1 MKAKLILSF
10 SLLLMF
16 GILSRASAQA
26 QGLPTPQL
34 KFAGTEDYE
43 ANGQQ
48 WTRYKLALVNRSAYA
63 DELFT
68 AAPDLPPCGMNK
80 NSARTWVD
88 IYNREGRK
96 KIYGFCALKGPAELG
111 HLWFA
116 VAQGTP
122 APASVYITIT
132 DRRAKIRATSNV
144 VALTSPGTG
153 NDQSTSN
160 STNGGGYPGP
170 PKWQLPDLVISHFQ
184 LMEPSTGEVQV
195 AVTNKGTGNS
205 GACTLRL
212 IVWEPGKFE
221 QKEAK
226 TVFVK
231 VPAMHNGQT
240 ISVKAIAGVPIINTK
255 YSLYID
261 ISEEVRESN
270 ENNNRGEGNAGNYKP

>member
-1 MKAKLILSF
+1 MNAKLILSISF
-10 SLLLMF
+10 LFMF
-16 GILSRASAQA
+16 GILFPTSAQA
-26 QGLPTPQL
+26 QGLPTPEL

-43 ANGQQ
+43 ANGHH

-68 AAPDLPPCGMNK
+68 AAPDLPPCGTNE

-96 KIYGFCALKGPAELG
+96 RIYGFCALKGPGELG

-122 APASVYITIT
+122 PPASVYITIT
-132 DRRAKIRATSNV
+132 DRRSKIRTTSNV
-144 VALTSPGTG
+144 VALSPNGAPA
-153 NDQSTSN
+153 
-160 STNGGGYPGP
+160 STNTQTNSGNPGP
-170 PKWQLPDLVISHFQ
+170 FPPNWRTPDLVIAHFQ
-184 LMEPSTGEVQV
+184 LMDPSTGEVQV
-195 AVTNKGTGNS
+195 AVTNKGS
-205 GACTLRL
+205 GSSVPCTLRL

-231 VPAMHNGQT
+231 VPPMRAGQT

-270 ENNNRGEGNAGNYKP
+270 ENNNRGEGTAGNYKP